1 MGGYLNSKR
10 DPIHNPLK
18 NPAKHFEII
27 DLINTKMTTKIVL
40 DEYGLK
46 GAAIGGILQ
55 NQPLICG
62 GEVNYPFRGSLKITH
77 VFIIGAP
84 NNGFKLIIPR
94 GLTSSVVQNESKI
107 WATGGYNNN
116 NNLEKSTEIISLDQ
130 SSMPGPDLP
139 FTIWTHSMV
148 HVDPTA
154 IYLIG
159 GIQND
164 ELSNKTWI
172 IDPTNEF
179 QIKVGPSLNIARNF
193 HSCSKMRI
201 EGRIYLVVAGGFKDP
216 DILDSVEL
224 LDTSCPHQGWKKGM
238 TYIIKTS
245 MKMI

>member
-1 MGGYLNSKR
+1 
-10 DPIHNPLK
+10 
-18 NPAKHFEII
+18 
-27 DLINTKMTTKIVL
+27 
-40 DEYGLK
+40 
-46 GAAIGGILQ
+46 
-55 NQPLICG
+55 
-62 GEVNYPFRGSLKITH
+62 
-77 VFIIGAP
+77 
-84 NNGFKLIIPR
+84 
-94 GLTSSVVQNESKI
+94 
-107 WATGGYNNN
+107 
-116 NNLEKSTEIISLDQ
+116 
-130 SSMPGPDLP
+130 MPGPDLP

-224 LDTSCPHQGWKKGM
+224 LDTSCPDQGWKKGM